1 MNDIHMTIAAQ
12 VFVAS
17 LLANAG
23 PNRLKNDSKSLGT
36 INLVF
41 FNILFTTMLVRPPQF
56 DC

>member
-1 MNDIHMTIAAQ
+1 MTIAAQ